1 MFWIIWKLRIWR
13 INQQYFHFELS
24 REEEKRRLYGDSD
37 SCCCVDRTPQRAWR
51 SYYRTLLQARQAKIV
66 STGRLRARSARWG
79 SAADPALADA
89 SPEVGST

>member
-13 INQQYFHFELS
+13 INQQYFHIELS

-51 SYYRTLLQARQAKIV
+51 SYYRTLLQARQAKI
-66 STGRLRARSARWG
+66 G
-79 SAADPALADA
+79 SAARIKARCAQR
-89 SPEVGST
+89 GGG